1 MSASRPRL
9 RGVLFDHDGTLVDSL
24 AVVVEAT
31 NRVLPA
37 WGAAVLPRDEIV
49 RGMALPTA
57 PRMGSHARTDDAATQ
72 ALLAEAFYVA
82 AREVGPGLARLYPR
96 VLDCLAALAG
106 HGLRLAVVS
115 NNDAALIAAIA
126 RALGLDRHVAVLI
139 GEQDMEQPKP
149 HPSGALLAARRLGL
163 DPAQCC
169 FVGDSRADSG
179 AAAAAGM
186 RSVGVTWGIHRRD
199 EMLAMGFDQLVD
211 STDQLAA
218 LIAGWTTA

>member
-1 MSASRPRL
+1 MTARSPRL

-31 NRVLPA
+31 NRVLPR
-37 WGAAVLPRDEIV
+37 WGAPTLPRADIV

-57 PRMGSHARTDDAATQ
+57 PRMGRHAGTDDAAAQ

-82 AREVGPGLARLYPR
+82 ARELGPGLATLYPR

-106 HGLRLAVVS
+106 NGLRLAVVS

-126 RALGLDRHVAVLI
+126 RALGLDRHLGVQI
-139 GEQDMEQPKP
+139 GEQDMASPKP
-149 HPSGALLAARRLGL
+149 HPSGALIAARRLGL
-163 DPAQCC
+163 EPAECC

-186 RSVGVTWGIHRRD
+186 RSIGVTWGIHRRD
-199 EMLAMGFDQLVD
+199 EMLGMGFDALVD
-211 STDQLAA
+211 GADELAA
-218 LIAGWTTA
+218 LIAAWAAA